1 MQDNFVTFF
10 ASIQNEIDE
19 TQQNYSKSSRILSTA
34 IEVLGFILDF
44 ITLGSCI
51 YFLKKSNNI
60 LYKSII
66 NLFIDYT
73 QEGNYSFKNSYD
85 NFMVAEKLSRLKFV
99 LNNFSIKAID
109 KYNKKITYGTLNN
122 KNDLDENDNNN
133 NSFQSK
139 PNGSSKKQPES
150 SKKKKPKISKGTN
163 SVNKNDS
170 NLNKTNN
177 NSLTMS
183 KSQNKFLNTL
193 SVNLVSKLNQNVTPD
208 KSNINI
214 STKNGLGIDAST
226 QNLNTKIK
234 NNEIDEENSLT
245 IDKIFEKL
253 KILEITSIKFFT
265 YSCVCLVLILFVY
278 SFIKLFE
285 TFQYFDKSNSI
296 FVDYSIVTFE
306 YSMIMNYFNNLNILF
321 INQPMGRIDYMTDM
335 QNKVETQFKKSEE
348 VKKKSLKNYPKINEI
363 FEILNDQDDSDKIRE
378 LLCKEDTYCI
388 NIYNSKYNVVR
399 KGIDVGLKSI
409 AQVIYNDFGDF
420 LQLREKLD
428 SLENVK
434 HYFMTEDFTQVDLS
448 LNFLLYE
455 VEERCADAFLEEA
468 ENLINSFETVIISL
482 NVFII
487 IFLTI
492 MSLSLIFLII
502 NRITIL
508 LNLIKKSTLRI
519 SISINFMK
527 EKCGGGRTKSGNI
540 L

>member
-1 MQDNFVTFF
+1 M
-10 ASIQNEIDE
+10 
-19 TQQNYSKSSRILSTA
+19 
-34 IEVLGFILDF
+34 
-44 ITLGSCI
+44 
-51 YFLKKSNNI
+51 
-60 LYKSII
+60 
-66 NLFIDYT
+66 
-73 QEGNYSFKNSYD
+73 
-85 NFMVAEKLSRLKFV
+85 
-99 LNNFSIKAID
+99 
-109 KYNKKITYGTLNN
+109 
-122 KNDLDENDNNN
+122 
-133 NSFQSK
+133 
-139 PNGSSKKQPES
+139 
-150 SKKKKPKISKGTN
+150 
-163 SVNKNDS
+163 
-170 NLNKTNN
+170 
-177 NSLTMS
+177 
-183 KSQNKFLNTL
+183 
-193 SVNLVSKLNQNVTPD
+193 TPD

-253 KILEITSIKFFT
+253 KIFEITSIKFFT
-265 YSCVCLVLILFVY
+265 YSCICLVLILFVY
-278 SFIKLFE
+278 SFIKLLE
-285 TFQYFDKSNSI
+285 TFQYFDKSNSL

-335 QNKVETQFKKSEE
+335 QNRVETQFKKSEE

-492 MSLSLIFLII
+492 ISLSLIFLII